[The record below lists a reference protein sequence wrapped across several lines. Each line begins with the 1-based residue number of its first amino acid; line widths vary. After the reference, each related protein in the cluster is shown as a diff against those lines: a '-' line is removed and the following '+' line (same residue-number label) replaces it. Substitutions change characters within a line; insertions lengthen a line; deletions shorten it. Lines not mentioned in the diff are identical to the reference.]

1 MKLTIIGCHSASPRD
16 NARPTSQVLEVKG
29 HLILIDC
36 GEGTQMAL
44 RKYRIKFARF
54 KHIFISH
61 LHGDHVYG
69 LVGLISTFCL
79 LGREEPLHIYGP
91 KGIKEMIELQMKL
104 GNSYMPFEMHFIEL
118 EETKS
123 IQIFEDDTLTV
134 STVPLD
140 HRVYTNGYVFKEKP
154 GDRHLDIIACEEL
167 EIEKAYYRKIKKGS
181 DYVREN
187 GEIIPNEQITT
198 PGDTPKSYA
207 FCSDTMYKEDIITH
221 IKGVTTLYHESTF
234 LKPHEHLCKKT
245 KHSTAAQAATIAKKA
260 DVGMLILGHY
270 SSRYKSYDMFT
281 NEARPIF
288 ENSHCA
294 LDGKIFEF

>member
-44 RKYRIKFARF
+44 RKHRIKFARF

-118 EETKS
+118 EDTKS
-123 IQIFEDDTLTV
+123 VQIFEDDTLTV
-134 STVPLD
+134 STIPLD
-140 HRVYTNGYVFKEKP
+140 HRVYTNGYVFKEKS

-187 GEIIPNEQITT
+187 GEVIPNEQITT
-198 PGDTPKSYA
+198 PGDLPKSYA

-260 DVGMLILGHY
+260 DAGMLILGHY

-281 NEARPIF
+281 DEARPIF

-294 LDGKIFEF
+294 LDGKVFEF

>member
-44 RKYRIKFARF
+44 RKHRIKFARF

-234 LKPHEHLCKKT
+234 LKAHEHLCKKT

-281 NEARPIF
+281 DEARPIF

-294 LDGKIFEF
+294 LDGKVFEF

>member
-1 MKLTIIGCHSASPRD
+1 MKLTILGCHSATPRD
-16 NARPTSQVLEVKG
+16 NARPTAQVLEIKG

-44 RKYRIKFARF
+44 RKQRVKFARV

-69 LVGLISTFCL
+69 LIGLISTFCL
-79 LGREEPLHIYGP
+79 LGREQPLHVYGP
-91 KGIKEMIELQMKL
+91 KGIQEMIELQLKL
-104 GNSYMPFEMHFIEL
+104 GNSYMPFELHFTEL
-118 EETKS
+118 EATKS
-123 IQIFEDDTLTV
+123 VQIFEDDSITV
-134 STVPLD
+134 STIPLD
-140 HRVYTNGYVFKEKP
+140 HRVYTNGYLFKEKP
-154 GDRHLDIIACEEL
+154 NERHLDIVACEEL
-167 EIEKAYYRKIKKGS
+167 NIEKAYYRKIKQGA

-187 GEIIPNEQITT
+187 GEVIPNERLTT
-198 PGDTPKSYA
+198 DGDPAKSYA

-221 IKGVTTLYHESTF
+221 IKGATALYHESTF
-234 LKPHEHLCKKT
+234 LKQHEDLCKKT

-281 NEARPIF
+281 DEARPIF

-294 LDGKIFEF
+294 LDGKVFEI